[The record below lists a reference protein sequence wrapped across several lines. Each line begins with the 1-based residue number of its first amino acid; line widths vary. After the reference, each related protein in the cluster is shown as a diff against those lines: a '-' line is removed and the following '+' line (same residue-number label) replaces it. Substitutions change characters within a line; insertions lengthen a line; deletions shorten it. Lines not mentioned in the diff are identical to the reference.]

1 MKKPLI
7 AIASLI
13 YGDEFPPG
21 TNYSNAV
28 ERAGGRPLFVCR
40 ALEQEDVDFVLQHFD
55 GLLLTGGG
63 DLCPETLG
71 CPAHEKTEPVPLDR
85 DRTEIALARAFF
97 AAGKPI
103 LAICRGEQVLNV
115 AMGGTHCQHI
125 FDRPQVHLAH
135 QNRETRHEVQVVP
148 GTHLQRIFG
157 GASVLRVNSTHH
169 QAVETLAPCFTLAA
183 TSPDGVIEAYEA
195 GENVL
200 ATQWHPERLLDEGM
214 MPIWDWFVGTC
225 RG

>member
-148 GTHLQRIFG
+148 GVHLQRIFG

-183 TSPDGVIEAYEA
+183 TSSDGVIEAYEA

>member
-125 FDRPQVHLAH
+125 FDHPQVHLAH